1 VSANTVSL
9 TQALNETRTGDI
21 WLFRGASG
29 PDRAIQTMTNA
40 PVNHVGMTV
49 AVDDL
54 PPLIWHAELGD
65 KLLDLWTGD
74 HHRGVQLNDARDAA
88 ERWMQNYG
96 QRCWLRQL
104 SPYATREQEDLAL
117 KVIARMD
124 GTPFPSTARLT
135 GRWFRGRV
143 PTASDWV
150 RGIPFVDSKVRT
162 AAQRRKAEKLN
173 VGLQTA
179 YCAETVAITYEQMG
193 LLTTEKHYSWFD
205 PGKFWSGDD
214 LPLAYGYRLSDE
226 IPVTLGG

>member
-1 VSANTVSL
+1 VIANTVSL

-29 PDRAIQTMTNA
+29 PDRAIQAMTNA

-49 AVDDL
+49 AFDDL

-74 HHRGVQLNDARDAA
+74 HHRGVQLNDAREAA

-143 PTASDWV
+143 PTAYDWV
-150 RGIPFVDSKVRT
+150 RGIPFVDRKVRT
-162 AAQRRKAEKLN
+162 AAQRRKAENLN

-214 LPLAYGYRLSDE
+214 LPLAEGYRLSDE

>member
-74 HHRGVQLNDARDAA
+74 HHRGVQLNDAREAA

-124 GTPFPSTARLT
+124 GTPFPSTAALA
-135 GRWFRGRV
+135 GRWLRGRV
-143 PTASDWV
+143 
-150 RGIPFVDSKVRT
+150 
-162 AAQRRKAEKLN
+162 RRRAPVE
-173 VGLQTA
+173 TT
-179 YCAETVAITYEQMG
+179 YCAEVVASTYQSMG
-193 LLTTEKHYSWFD
+193 LLGDERPANYYD
-205 PGKFWSGDD
+205 PGSFWSGDE
-214 LPLAYGYRLSDE
+214 LALSGGARLGDE
-226 IPVTLGG
+226 VEVAVPQRGATRRTAQGWHGAE